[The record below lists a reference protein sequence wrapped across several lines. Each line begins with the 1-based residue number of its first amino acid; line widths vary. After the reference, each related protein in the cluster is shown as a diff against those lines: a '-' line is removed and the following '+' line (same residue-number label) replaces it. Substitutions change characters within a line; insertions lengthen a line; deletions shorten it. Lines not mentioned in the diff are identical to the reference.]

1 MGDLTEAGRP
11 VESRLDSDERWHL
24 AQRIAASPPFQ
35 RAGRLRALLLYLV
48 EESILGRASQ
58 LSEQR
63 IGHFLFGKPTDYSP
77 AEDSSVRANAR
88 LLRLRLHEY
97 YDSYGRADSLIIELP
112 KGNYAPVFRPS
123 GPAPEVFSPKIQ
135 EPTPLPR
142 FGSLPRAALI
152 AVSCALCAV
161 AGYLVARP
169 AAVIPPPSW
178 PLSEV
183 FDPHA
188 PTQVVVSD
196 INYGLFCL
204 LSGRIIGLE
213 EYLSPQYPASTIPAD
228 GNPREAHLASYLS
241 RTQFVSYADAVFMGR
256 LLSAFGNGDR
266 LWLRSARDLKTHDL
280 EKGDFIFVGSPASNP
295 WVSLFEDRLN
305 FIAVKSPGTPGNI
318 VNRSPRP
325 GELRRYSGIGNTG
338 SSGDDY
344 AALALL
350 PSANGHGNVLILQG
364 LQQEG
369 TEAASLLVSTDEGRA
384 ILRSALK
391 ISSQSAA
398 HRVYFEALIRSK
410 VVGGSAPAGTEVV
423 ATRLLH

>member
-1 MGDLTEAGRP
+1 MGNWAEAGRP
-11 VESRLDSDERWHL
+11 VEGRLDSDERWQL
-24 AQRIAASPPFQ
+24 AQRIVASPPFQ

-97 YDSYGRADSLIIELP
+97 YDSYGRTDSVIIELP

-123 GPAPEVFSPKIQ
+123 GPAQ
-135 EPTPLPR
+135 EPIFPKALEP
-142 FGSLPRAALI
+142 AALTRSGQP
-152 AVSCALCAV
+152 ARVALLAALCALCAI

-169 AAVIPPPSW
+169 QTATPPPSW

-183 FDPHA
+183 FDPHTR
-188 PTQVVVSD
+188 TQVVVSD
-196 INYGLFCL
+196 INYGLLCL

-213 EYLSPQYPASTIPAD
+213 EYLSPQYPASAIPAD
-228 GNPREAHLASYLS
+228 SSTREAHLASYLS
-241 RTQFVSYADAVFMGR
+241 RTQFVSYADSVFVSH
-256 LLSAFGNGDR
+256 LLPAFGGGDR

-280 EKGDFIFVGSPASNP
+280 EEGNFIFVGSPASNP
-295 WVSLFEDRLN
+295 WVSLFEDQLN
-305 FIAVKSPGTPGNI
+305 FVEVKLAGAPGSI
-318 VNRSPRP
+318 VNRHPGP
-325 GELRRYSGIGNTG
+325 GELQRYSGIGSTG
-338 SSGDDY
+338 SSGEDY

-350 PSANGHGNVLILQG
+350 SSASRRGNVLILQG

-369 TEAASLLVSTDEGRA
+369 TEAASLLVSTEEGRA
-384 ILRSALK
+384 ALRAALH
-391 ISSQSAA
+391 ISSGTPA
-398 HRVYFEALIRSK
+398 RGVFFEALIRAK
-410 VVGGSAPAGTEVV
+410 VVGGSAAGTEIV